1 MGTKEV
7 MEELESDWGLGE
19 GEMNMNSEEWVRDSK
34 TLWLGTKEIYR
45 RLLIS
50 ICEVSFIV
58 NITIFD
64 YFKRVTVPRLSK

>member
-1 MGTKEV
+1 M
-7 MEELESDWGLGE
+7 LGE

>member
-1 MGTKEV
+1 
-7 MEELESDWGLGE
+7 
-19 GEMNMNSEEWVRDSK
+19 MNSEEWVRDSK

-58 NITIFD
+58 NIAIFD
-64 YFKRVTVPRLSK
+64 HFKRDTVPRLSK

>member
-34 TLWLGTKEIYR
+34 TLRLGTKEIYR

-58 NITIFD
+58 NIAIFD
-64 YFKRVTVPRLSK
+64 HFKRDTVPRLSK